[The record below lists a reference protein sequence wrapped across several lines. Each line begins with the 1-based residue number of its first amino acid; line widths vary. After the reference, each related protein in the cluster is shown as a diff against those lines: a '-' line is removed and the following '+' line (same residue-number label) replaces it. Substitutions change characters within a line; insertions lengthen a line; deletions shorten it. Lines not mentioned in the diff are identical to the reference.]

1 MTWQD
6 HMARSE
12 TARFKAMKCKR
23 DEATEHYRDFR
34 LKVKS
39 AAEFRSKQL
48 VTKSMKE
55 GKK

>member
-1 MTWQD
+1 MT
-6 HMARSE
+6 RSE
-12 TARFKAMKCKR
+12 AARFKAMKCKR